1 LIGHQ
6 QISVIIPA
14 YNEGKSIDIA
24 IEVIRDYEKE
34 NGKFLEIIVVN
45 DGSTDDTL
53 KKAEAHDGIRIIDK
67 HQNEGKGKAVVDGML
82 SSKGE
87 WALFL
92 DADLSIPIQEL
103 AKFIPHSD
111 NFDLV
116 IASRNL
122 PESKRKTEQAFYR
135 TAMGKAFAWLVRSLF
150 DTKIRDTQCGFKL
163 LKREVIKEVF
173 PKMSVWGWCFDVEML
188 ILAEMKGFK
197 VKEVPITIIDRTR
210 ASKVRPIRTS
220 LEMFKDLLR
229 IRAKFKRKEYN

>member
-1 LIGHQ
+1 LINNQ
-6 QISVIIPA
+6 QISLIIPA
-14 YNEGKSIDIA
+14 YNEAKSIDIA
-24 IEVIRDYEKE
+24 IEVIRDYEKQH
-34 NGKFLEIIVVN
+34 GKFAEIIVVN

-53 KKAEAHDGIRIIDK
+53 IRAQAHEGVQIIDK
-67 HQNEGKGKAVVDGML
+67 KQNQGKGKAVQDGML
-82 SSKGE
+82 KSTSD

-103 AKFIPHSD
+103 LKFIPHTEAY
-111 NFDLV
+111 DLV

-122 PESKRKTEQAFYR
+122 PESKRDTKQAFYR
-135 TAMGKAFAWLVRSLF
+135 TAMGKSFAFLVQSMF
-150 DTKIRDTQCGFKL
+150 KTPIRDTQCGFKL
-163 LKREVIKEVF
+163 IKRAVINQVF

-188 ILAEMKGFK
+188 ILAESFAFK

-229 IRAKFKRKEYN
+229 IRRKFKRKEYN